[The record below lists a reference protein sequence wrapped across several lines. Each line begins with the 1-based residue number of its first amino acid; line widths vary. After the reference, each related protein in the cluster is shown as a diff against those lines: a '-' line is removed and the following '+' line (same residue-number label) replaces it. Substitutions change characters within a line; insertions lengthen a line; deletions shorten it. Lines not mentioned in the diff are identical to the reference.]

1 MTISEREQ
9 PSISLQNISEAI
21 KAAWRSLAS
30 PSAAP
35 ARIRA
40 AVEAYERQ
48 SECIIGWFQLAGV
61 ALFAILYAA
70 TYAAFDYHPVFEP
83 VPYALAIYGAFT
95 LWRLRLSFRGRLE
108 AWQRYGSAV
117 IDVFILMAMIAS
129 FPMQYGEPAALYL
142 KAPTLLYVYIL
153 IGLRALRFEPAL
165 ILFTGGA
172 AILGWSILTLI
183 AAYGGAALTNDY
195 RVYMTSLSL
204 LPGAELEKL
213 AAIGAFTGVLALGV
227 GRARALLFR
236 TATEEAAAS
245 DLTKFVGRD
254 AALLIRGSRDGVKA
268 GDGDTRR
275 TAIMF
280 VDLRGFTPATRG
292 LPPHAVIGL
301 LQEYQSRLLPVIE
314 GGGGAVDKFLGD
326 GILVSFG
333 AARASATECADAIR
347 TAIAVGAEI
356 VRWKADR
363 LKRDEPVLDVGIAVA
378 SGDLIYG
385 AVGHGDRLEYTVIGD
400 AVNLAAKLEK
410 HAKIAHTRIIATAE
424 TLKLAE
430 IQGLAATPSRR
441 LGRVAVDGVGEPV
454 DLVVLG

>member
-1 MTISEREQ
+1 MTISESERA
-9 PSISLQNISEAI
+9 SISPQNISEAI
-21 KAAWRSLAS
+21 RTAWRSLAS
-30 PSAAP
+30 PSEAP
-35 ARIRA
+35 ARIRT
-40 AVEAYERQ
+40 AVKDYERR

-61 ALFAILYAA
+61 ALFAILYGAS
-70 TYAAFDYHPVFEP
+70 YAAYDIHPSFEP
-83 VPYALAIYGAFT
+83 VPYALALYGAIT
-95 LWRLRLSFRGRLE
+95 LWRLRLSSRGRLT
-108 AWQRYGSAV
+108 AWQRYGSAA
-117 IDVFILMAMIAS
+117 IDVFVLMAMIGS
-129 FPMQYGEPAALYL
+129 FPMQYGEPPALYL

-153 IGLRALRFEPAL
+153 VALRALLFDPAL
-165 ILFTGGA
+165 ILFAGGSA
-172 AILGWSILTLI
+172 MLGWIVLTLI
-183 AAYGGAALTNDY
+183 AALGGAPLTSDY

-213 AAIGAFTGVLALGV
+213 TAIAAFTGVLALGV

-254 AALLIRGSRDGVKA
+254 AAMLIRGSSNGVKA

-275 TAIMF
+275 AAIMF
-280 VDLRGFTPATRG
+280 IDLRGFTPATRG

-333 AARASATECADAIR
+333 ATRPSASECADAIR
-347 TAIAVGAEI
+347 TALAVGAEV
-356 VRWKADR
+356 VRWKEDR
-363 LKRDEPVLDVGIAVA
+363 QNRGEPVLDVGIAIA

-385 AVGHGDRLEYTVIGD
+385 TVGHGDRLEYTVIGD

-410 HAKIAHTRIIATAE
+410 HAKVARARIIVTAE
-424 TLKLAE
+424 TLKRSE
-430 IQGLAATPSRR
+430 IQGFAIKPSRR
-441 LGRVAVDGVGEPV
+441 LGRVPVEGVGEPV